1 MTFESGKT
9 LPLHYRRAQ
18 LLALGRLVQ
27 DNADA
32 LLNAIYVDVGR
43 QKLEANMPEISPIV
57 AACIAAADS
66 LETWMK
72 PEKPPCQDALRSSW
86 DITVHR
92 APKGIVIN
100 IV

>member
-9 LPLHYRRAQ
+9 LPLSYRRAQ
-18 LLALGRLVQ
+18 LLALGRLVK

-32 LLNAIYVDVGR
+32 LLDAIYVDVGR
-43 QKLEANMPEISPIV
+43 QKLEANMPEISPVV
-57 AACIAAADS
+57 AGCVAAADS

-72 PEKPPCQDALRSSW
+72 PEKPTSQDTLRRSW